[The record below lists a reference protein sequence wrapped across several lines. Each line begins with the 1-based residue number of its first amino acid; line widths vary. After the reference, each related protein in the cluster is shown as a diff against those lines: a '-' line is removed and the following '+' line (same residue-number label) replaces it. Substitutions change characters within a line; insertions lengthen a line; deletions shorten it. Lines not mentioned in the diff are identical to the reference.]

1 MFLVRILH
9 TNELIERIVWVKYL
23 GNDNMY
29 VMDKCDV
36 IFWELGYDSYNCLL
50 ELLDEAV
57 VMFT

>member
-1 MFLVRILH
+1 MFLVRISLI
-9 TNELIERIVWVKYL
+9 NELIERIVWVKYL

-36 IFWELGYDSYNCLL
+36 IFWELRHDSYNCLL

-57 VMFT
+57 GKFT